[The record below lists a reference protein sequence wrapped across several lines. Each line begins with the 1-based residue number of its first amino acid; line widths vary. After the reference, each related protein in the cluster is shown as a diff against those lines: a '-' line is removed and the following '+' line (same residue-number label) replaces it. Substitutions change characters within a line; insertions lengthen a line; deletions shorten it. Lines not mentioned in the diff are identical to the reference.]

1 MARRGLNVAAIVE
14 SARVGADALRANP
27 LRTVLSTTGVIIG
40 VAALVAAFAV
50 TDGVDVWARQLI
62 ARESSVQDVAVSPLT
77 STMLNGRSYPVRG
90 YPVFEAGDAT
100 RARDEVP
107 GVMRTALTVNGNVQI
122 EHLDRRATALMTLGT
137 SGLADFGVPAVALG
151 RFYTEPEVVHAAPV
165 VVLGHRLAEEL
176 AGSRD
181 ALWMVGRAVRVSGQ
195 RREVIGVL
203 AAPPG
208 GSETDL
214 VAFAPIRGGASL
226 LAASGTRLLPTLRL
240 KAHSI
245 EAVDTLRG
253 AVLDWLGERYGLRAA
268 KLKVEVGTQRLEN
281 TRQAMLLTK
290 LLLGMLVALI
300 LAVGG
305 IGIMNVLLA
314 AVAERT
320 HEIGIRKAV
329 GARALDIQTQ
339 FLVES
344 VTVTGVGSAIGFVLG
359 IGLAFAGTAV
369 FRQWAHAGIYPVVRP
384 YTALLA
390 TVSAVVV
397 GLAFG
402 TYPARRAARLSP
414 VDAISRE

>member
-1 MARRGLNVAAIVE
+1 M
-14 SARVGADALRANP
+14 RANP

-62 ARESSVQDVAVSPLT
+62 ARESSVQDVAVSSVT
-77 STMLNGRSYPVRG
+77 STVTNGRSYAVRG
-90 YPVFEAGDAT
+90 YPVFDADDAA

-107 GVMRTALTVNGNVQI
+107 GVMRTALTLNGSVPF
-122 EHLDRRATALMTLGT
+122 EHLDRRATVLLTLGT
-137 SGLADFGVPAVALG
+137 AGLSDFGVPAVAFG
-151 RFYTEPEVVHAAPV
+151 RFFTESEVTHAAPV
-165 VVLGHRLAEEL
+165 VVIGHRLAEEL

-181 ALWMVGRAVRVSGQ
+181 ALWMVGRSVKVAGR

-203 AAPPG
+203 ESPPG
-208 GSETDL
+208 GPESDFI
-214 VAFAPIRGGASL
+214 AFTPIRGGTAL
-226 LAASGTRLLPTLRL
+226 LASSGIRPLPTLRL

-253 AVLDWLGERYGLRAA
+253 EVVNWLGERYGLRAA

-281 TRQAMLLTK
+281 TKQAMLLTK

-329 GARALDIQTQ
+329 GARASDIQAQ

-344 VTVTGVGSAIGFVLG
+344 VTVTGVGSAIGFVVG
-359 IGLAFAGTAV
+359 VGLAFAGTAV
-369 FRQWAHAGIYPVVRP
+369 FREWAHAGIYPVLRP
-384 YTALLA
+384 TTAVLA
-390 TVSAVVV
+390 VVSAIIV

-414 VDAISRE
+414 VDAIARE